1 MPARR
6 IDNTK
11 RDHILALHA
20 KGLGC
25 KAIAREAGVSP
36 STVSKVCNEAGL
48 TFDRTK
54 TMVATKALVAD
65 AKHRRAELAEA
76 LLDDAMR
83 LRAQLWEP
91 AKAFN
96 FGGKDN
102 TYNEVQLDRP
112 VFADQLKIIQAAE
125 VAARRHQA
133 LIEMDTTSGATAAES
148 VLDRLE
154 AGFADYAQQHTEGA
168 GGQQ

>member
-11 RDHILALHA
+11 RARILALHSE
-20 KGLGC
+20 GLGC

-54 TMVATKALVAD
+54 TMVATQALVAD
-65 AKHRRAELAEA
+65 AKHRRAELAEH
-76 LLDDAMR
+76 LLDDADR
-83 LRAQLWEP
+83 LRRQLWEP
-91 AKAFN
+91 AKAFS
-96 FGGKDN
+96 FGGRDN
-102 TYNEVQLDRP
+102 TYNEVELDKP
-112 VFADQLKIIQAAE
+112 TFADQLKILQAVD

-133 LIEMDTTSGATAAES
+133 LVEMDTDHGATEAES
-148 VLDRLE
+148 VLDRLAE
-154 AGFADYAQQHTEGA
+154 SIAQAVAAQPEE
-168 GGQQ
+168 QQ